1 MPKLAQ
7 QQQSHIWDNKVTMID
22 NTVVA
27 KKITQNKKKDSDKS
41 KLTSTYFRNA
51 LKSNLDLTTLADTK
65 AGILISVN
73 GFILTVVMTASGF
86 VIQNAMM
93 NIAFASIILT
103 ALISIVFAVFA
114 IRPRSKD
121 KLIRRVDGAKEYNSL
136 LFYGDMAD
144 MHPNDFL
151 DATQQTVK
159 SSKESIKNLTIH
171 LHILGLEIKKKY
183 FWLKQAYTFFSI
195 GLVVSVTLAVYG
207 LIFIEQTPFNKIST
221 GNISYKKGEF
231 ENIFEPSGVVQ
242 LPDGKVLIAEDES
255 KSYLSI
261 ANIDAYGYLNE
272 IGKLSMPKKTKN
284 IFKKNID
291 DLEAM
296 TNNAN
301 TVYATTSHSLTKENK
316 FDPSR
321 NKLIRFEYK
330 NEMLENLHIY
340 THLKED
346 ILSQFPELFSSS
358 NLNVNAFNI
367 EGLAFNKE
375 KETLVVGL
383 RSPLMR
389 QEAILLEIQNP
400 NELFT
405 DDTKPLFAKPIFLDL
420 NNQGIRDITY
430 DEDKKGF
437 WLVAG
442 ATDNRENSSFTLWF
456 LNQDDKNLKEIKN
469 IPKIG
474 FAEGVSI
481 VKNARGELKLLIV
494 EDNGQKPNKVANYI
508 TINKKNL

>member
-1 MPKLAQ
+1 M
-7 QQQSHIWDNKVTMID
+7 MIE
-22 NTVVA
+22 NGIIKNAT
-27 KKITQNKKKDSDKS
+27 IENKKKEADKS
-41 KLTSTYFRNA
+41 KLTGTYFRNG

-93 NIAFASIILT
+93 NIVFASIIVT
-103 ALISIVFAVFA
+103 ALFSIVFAVFA

-121 KLIRRVDGAKEYNSL
+121 KLIRKMSVEEYSSL

-144 MHPNDFL
+144 LHPKDFL
-151 DATQQTVK
+151 HETKKTVK
-159 SSKESIKNLTIH
+159 SSKKSIIHLTTH

-221 GNISYKKGEF
+221 GNISYKKGQF

-255 KSYLSI
+255 KAYLSI
-261 ANIDAYGYLNE
+261 ANIDSNGYLSE
-272 IGKLSMPKKTKN
+272 IGKLDMLKKTKN
-284 IFKKNID
+284 IFKNSID

-296 TNNAN
+296 TNNGN
-301 TVYATTSHSLTKENK
+301 TVYAITSHSTTSENR

-330 NEMLENLHIY
+330 NERLENLLIY

-346 ILSQFPELFSSS
+346 IFTHFPELFKASSFKA
-358 NLNVNAFNI
+358 NAFNI
-367 EGLAFNKE
+367 EGLSFDKD
-375 KETLVVGL
+375 KGTLLVGL
-383 RSPLMR
+383 RSPLMK
-389 QEAILLEIQNP
+389 QEAILIEIKNP
-400 NELFT
+400 NEIFV
-405 DDTKPLFAKPIFLDL
+405 DGVKPLFLEPLFLNL
-420 NNQGIRDITY
+420 NNQGIRDMAY
-430 DEDKKGF
+430 DEIKKGF
-437 WLVAG
+437 WIVAG
-442 ATDNRENSSFTLWF
+442 SSSDRDGSSFTLWF
-456 LNQDDKNLKEIKN
+456 LDKQKKSTTEITN

-474 FAEGVSI
+474 FAEGISI
-481 VKNARGELKLLIV
+481 VKNTRGQVKLLIV
-494 EDNGQKPNKVANYI
+494 EDNGKKPNKVANYI
-508 TINKKNL
+508 TIDKESL